1 MMLKFG
7 SIVSNV
13 PEVSRHR
20 VFIALRRNFQAALC
34 GFRRP
39 LDRRL
44 EDGGQ
49 WLRRILR
56 WFSAIHWLPT
66 SIFHRVK
73 IRYLPFPGPHW
84 RPHPV
89 PNPQYEMLRSARRPI
104 FAIVSPIGFRGPRR
118 SAFRTG
124 FESRKNPAT
133 GGIDLNEFGALSDT
147 NPKQAQARRTEDR
160 SIACVLVRCDD
171 VFSIETASP
180 GGERSVGWTLRITFS
195 VLKSITLIPPSSS
208 LT

>member
-1 MMLKFG
+1 MSPRFPSSPRIHCPAEKL
-7 SIVSNV
+7 S
-13 PEVSRHR
+13 SR
-20 VFIALRRNFQAALC
+20 AG

-56 WFSAIHWLPT
+56 WFPAIHWLPT

-84 RPHPV
+84 RPHRCPIS
-89 PNPQYEMLRSARRPI
+89 NTKCCDLSGRPI
-104 FAIVSPIGFRGPRR
+104 FVIVSPIGFRSRRR

-133 GGIDLNEFGALSDT
+133 GGIDLDEFGALSDT
-147 NPKQAQARRTEDR
+147 NPSKQAQARRTEDR

-171 VFSIETASP
+171 VFSIERHRQSSWR
-180 GGERSVGWTLRITFS
+180 EITG
-195 VLKSITLIPPSSS
+195 LDPANHLQRA
-208 LT
+208 